1 MGVQRFVKVDSAQN
15 QRRWYVVAW
24 GPTLFGAWAVARS
37 WGRLGTNWSQRR
49 VEEFAT
55 VDEAIAE
62 AEAQMVRRGKRGYAA
77 RG

>member
-1 MGVQRFVKVDSAQN
+1 VGVQRFVKVDAAEN
-15 QRRWYVVAW
+15 QQRWYVVAW
-24 GPTLFGAWAVARS
+24 GQTLFGTWAVVRS

-62 AEAQMVRRGKRGYAA
+62 ADAQMERRAKRGYA
-77 RG
+77 GSG